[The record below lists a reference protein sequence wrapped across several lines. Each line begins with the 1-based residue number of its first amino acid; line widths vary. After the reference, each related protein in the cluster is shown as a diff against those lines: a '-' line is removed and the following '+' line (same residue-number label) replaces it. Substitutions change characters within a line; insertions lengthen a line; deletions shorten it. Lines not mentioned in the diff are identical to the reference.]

1 MVGAIPAAAV
11 LPDVFLAAGAGCL
24 IGALYRMLRAVLG
37 NSRAACFFC
46 DCTALALAA
55 LMFRSAAVSA
65 FTSGVM
71 RWYTALPMGLFA
83 LWSQR
88 LLRGSSRCLHA
99 ALGRPVRAVY
109 GAAARLWRKK
119 QDRIRRE
126 KKKSRPK
133 GLKKPSAV
141 LYNSK

>member
-11 LPDVFLAAGAGCL
+11 LHDVFLAAGAGCL

-109 GAAARLWRKK
+109 GLSL
-119 QDRIRRE
+119 IHI
-126 KKKSRPK
+126 
-133 GLKKPSAV
+133 
-141 LYNSK
+141 